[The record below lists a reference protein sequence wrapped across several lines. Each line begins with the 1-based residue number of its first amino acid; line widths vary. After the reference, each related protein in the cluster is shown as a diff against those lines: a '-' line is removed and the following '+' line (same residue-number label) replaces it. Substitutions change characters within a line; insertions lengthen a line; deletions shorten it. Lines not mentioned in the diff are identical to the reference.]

1 MRRRTLV
8 GWASGDVHRQVNS
21 LRVTGGRERQ
31 QTNKQTNGQ
40 THTER
45 EQERGKRRERR
56 GKCPTATTDVNGS
69 MLTAATLQRSAR

>member
-1 MRRRTLV
+1 MCVCV
-8 GWASGDVHRQVNS
+8 GWASGDVHRQVKS

-45 EQERGKRRERR
+45 ERERER
-56 GKCPTATTDVNGS
+56 ELKENVQ
-69 MLTAATLQRSAR
+69 LQQQM